1 VPPKGAQPLQSALAQ
16 PLQSALAQPLSPL
29 RRYIYSFSYVYI
41 LPFFIN
47 RMNIF
52 MEQNKEDYFIVDQPI
67 DTDRRIDINYQRLK
81 LFIKLHHFLVEDKS
95 DSYLYTYKLNYLK
108 RLFSLLNNKYMN
120 AISNVIILCENNN
133 INTIDAYDNLFT
145 IIETLY
151 RKDNLIDVCLL
162 AELIKYIEIE

>member
-1 VPPKGAQPLQSALAQ
+1 
-16 PLQSALAQPLSPL
+16 
-29 RRYIYSFSYVYI
+29 
-41 LPFFIN
+41 
-47 RMNIF
+47 